1 MTLARVAKHLVS
13 EGAARRRF
21 PDSMLDAIQKAIA
34 MGEARHQGQVCFA
47 IEGALA
53 FGELLRGRS
62 ARERAHEVFSHLRVW
77 DTEHNS
83 GVLIYILVADHAIEI
98 VADRGIA
105 ARVPESEWL
114 AVCAQLRERF
124 VAGDFEAGAIAA
136 VDSVSAILA
145 RHFPAD
151 GKPVANELPDRP
163 VRL

>member
-1 MTLARVAKHLVS
+1 MDIARIARHLAS

-21 PDSMLDAIQKAIA
+21 PDSALDAIQKAIA
-34 MGEARHQGQVCFA
+34 AGEARHQGQICFA
-47 IEGALA
+47 MEGALS
-53 FGELLRGRS
+53 FGDLLRGRS

-77 DTEHNS
+77 NTEHNS
-83 GVLIYILVADHAIEI
+83 GVLIYVLVADHAIEI

-124 VAGDFEAGAIAA
+124 AADDFEAGAIAA

-145 RHFPAD
+145 REFPAGD
-151 GKPVANELPDRP
+151 TAVANELPDRP